1 MRVAKLAPMTGKIGE
16 EMERFFDRF
25 TTPGFLTEPFIPPFP
40 YETAT
45 TEWYPVLDLTAAIV
59 QFRLRGAR
67 PIRIMQSIAAGLL
80 GREAYQGGTATATLG
95 VALHFLIA
103 FTAATV
109 YYLASR
115 KLAFL
120 RARPFLSGV
129 LYGVA
134 VYFFMNYVV
143 LPLSRFPRGSFNLEN
158 LITGILIHMLCVG
171 LPIAYAVQRYAD
183 KAVIKN

>member
-1 MRVAKLAPMTGKIGE
+1 M
-16 EMERFFDRF
+16 
-25 TTPGFLTEPFIPPFP
+25 
-40 YETAT
+40 
-45 TEWYPVLDLTAAIV
+45 LDLTAAIV
-59 QFRLRGAR
+59 QFGLRGIK

-103 FTAATV
+103 FTAAAV

-120 RARPFLSGV
+120 RERPLPSGIF
-129 LYGVA
+129 YGVA

-143 LPLSRFPRGSFNLEN
+143 LPLSRFPVGRFSVEN
-158 LITGILIHMLCVG
+158 FVTGILIHMLCVG
-171 LPIAYAVQRYAD
+171 LPIAYAVQRYTHE
-183 KAVIKN
+183 AVVEN

>member
-1 MRVAKLAPMTGKIGE
+1 MRSAGS
-16 EMERFFDRF
+16 
-25 TTPGFLTEPFIPPFP
+25 
-40 YETAT
+40 
-45 TEWYPVLDLTAAIV
+45 TAAIV
-59 QFRLRGAR
+59 QFRLRGVR

-80 GREAYQGGTATATLG
+80 GRDAYQGGTATATLG
-95 VALHFLIA
+95 VTLHFLIA

-120 RARPFLSGV
+120 RARPFLSG

-143 LPLSRFPRGSFNLEN
+143 LPLSRFPKGSFNLEN

-171 LPIAYAVQRYAD
+171 LPIAYAVQRYAN
-183 KAVIKN
+183 KAVVKN

>member
-1 MRVAKLAPMTGKIGE
+1 VGSNPADPLSLSLCPKVNSKRSQFAYRAILAGGLLC
-16 EMERFFDRF
+16 
-25 TTPGFLTEPFIPPFP
+25 G
-40 YETAT
+40 
-45 TEWYPVLDLTAAIV
+45 VLDLTAAIV
-59 QFRLRGAR
+59 QFRLRGVR